1 MPLAIGS
8 VLMTTL
14 TIGGGSLPA
23 WAVLSLLAGAVL
35 LVLLAVLAA
44 VLESRT
50 RRRLVRELAASQRA
64 TEELRA
70 RLDDLERREHR
81 AAAVRD
87 EREYVITSM
96 GTPVRADEAPVALS
110 APAFADA
117 VVRESVV
124 HAASFVYGVR
134 RALSPEVRNRI
145 RFEMKREAKRAR
157 KARRVEVK
165 EALREYRARHRAD
178 VPADAEVVL

>member
-1 MPLAIGS
+1 
-8 VLMTTL
+8 MTTL
-14 TIGGGSLPA
+14 TTC
-23 WAVLSLLAGAVL
+23 LLAGAVV

-50 RRRLVRELAASQRA
+50 RRRLGAALAASQQ
-64 TEELRA
+64 TTDELRERLEAMERGLDTLAGA
-70 RLDDLERREHR
+70 RYSTSGGSSTDDT
-81 AAAVRD
+81 
-87 EREYVITSM
+87 EYVITSM
-96 GTPVRADEAPVALS
+96 GTPARVDEAPVTLS

-124 HAASFVYGVR
+124 HTAAFLYGVR

-145 RFEMKREAKRAR
+145 RFEMRREAKRSR

-165 EALREYRARHRAD
+165 EALREYRARHRAELPDD
-178 VPADAEVVL
+178 VETVA